1 MGQSI
6 KAWIGLTAVVA
17 LLIVGAGWLLVISP
31 TQTATADTRAQIE
44 TEENLAVTLNSALAD
59 LKAKAEVLDESK
71 AELQDLRLQLPG
83 SPETV
88 AFRRL
93 TDQRA
98 IAAGVTILAIN
109 TDIPTVYTPG
119 AAPAAPAP
127 TSPDG
132 TAAPEPSP
140 SPSPS
145 PAPAETGDAVP
156 PATVTTTS
164 GQMLVAIPMKITV
177 MGTYEGARAFLASLQ
192 DPTGRLFLI
201 SGVGLV
207 NQLEASATSGRP
219 ATSRGDVEVS
229 INGMLLV
236 LTPAAGLLVEPEDD
250 VELPPLPY
258 TERNPFAPVGQ

>member
-31 TQTATADTRAQIE
+31 TQSATADTRAQIE
-44 TEENLAVTLNSALAD
+44 TEENLAITLNSALTD
-59 LKAKAEVLDESK
+59 LKAKAAVLDESK
-71 AELQDLRLQLPG
+71 AELQDLRLQLPS

-93 TDQRA
+93 NDQRA
-98 IAAGVTILAIN
+98 SAAGVTILTIT
-109 TDIPTVYTPG
+109 TDIPTVYAPA
-119 AAPAAPAP
+119 AAPAE
-127 TSPDG
+127 T
-132 TAAPEPSP
+132 APEGEVAPETPPSP

-145 PAPAETGDAVP
+145 LAENSDAVP

-164 GQMLVAIPMKITV
+164 GQLLVAVPMEIIV
-177 MGTYEGARAFLASLQ
+177 MGTYEGARAFVASLQ
-192 DPTGRLFLI
+192 DPTGRLFLV

-229 INGMLLV
+229 IKGMLLV
-236 LTPAAGLLVEPEDD
+236 LTPGEGLVVEPEDD